1 MNKLKLANGQTYD
14 LVVDGI
20 RVGEDVS
27 KYTII
32 PGIKTF
38 EEVENDF
45 CTPAN
50 VQNVYVLS
58 DVGDTIRSIPG
69 LTKYKGAE
77 KILEYA
83 TSDTETATVM
93 IISMSKPGVEERV
106 QALENN
112 AGVEMTAIS
121 FLADGFTD
129 TQAAQVPTLYPN
141 WEDYPDG
148 VSLSVGQ
155 RLNYNDK
162 LYKVISAH
170 MKQTDYTPEAAPSL
184 FTVIDVTHSGSV
196 SDPIPFSTNMVV
208 YSGKYYSYGEK
219 LYLCLRDSG
228 IALYYTPDQLLNNY
242 FQEVTE

>member
-1 MNKLKLANGQTYD
+1 MSKLKLANGQAYD
-14 LVVDGI
+14 LVIDGV
-20 RVGEDVS
+20 RGGEDSV

-32 PGIKTF
+32 PGSKIF

-45 CTPAN
+45 CAPAN

-58 DVGDTIRSIPG
+58 DAGDTIRSIPG

-93 IISMSKPGVEERV
+93 VISMSKPGVEERV
-106 QALENN
+106 QALESN
-112 AGVEMTAIS
+112 AGVGMTAIS

-129 TQAAQVPTLYPN
+129 TQAAQVPALYPN

-148 VSLSVGQ
+148 TSLSVGQ

-170 MKQTDYTPEAAPSL
+170 MKQADYTPEAAPSL
-184 FTVIDVTHSGSV
+184 FTVIDVTHSGSM
-196 SDPIPFSTNMVV
+196 SDPIPFSVNMVV
-208 YSGKYYSYGEK
+208 YAGKYYSYGEK

>member
-1 MNKLKLANGQTYD
+1 MSKLKLANGQTYD
-14 LVVDGI
+14 LVIDGV
-20 RVGEDVS
+20 RGGEDAA

-32 PGIKTF
+32 PDSKTF

-45 CTPAN
+45 CILAN

-58 DVGDTIRSIPG
+58 DAGDIIRSIPG

-77 KILEYA
+77 KIMEYA
-83 TSDTETATVM
+83 TSDTETTTVM
-93 IISMSKPGVEERV
+93 VISMSKPRVEERV
-106 QALENN
+106 QALESN
-112 AGVEMTAIS
+112 AGVGMTAIS

-129 TQAAQVPTLYPN
+129 TQAAQVPALYPN
-141 WEDYPDG
+141 WEDYPNG
-148 VSLSVGQ
+148 TSLSVGQ
-155 RLNYNDK
+155 RLNYNKK

-170 MKQTDYTPEAAPSL
+170 MKQSDYTPEAVPSL
-184 FTVIDVTHSGSV
+184 FTVIDVAHSGSM